1 MAEELTLKERHRLIE
16 HVLATAAYPDK
27 SMRGR
32 GIVLCGGG
40 DYFACVWVCVTMLR
54 SLGCTL
60 PIELWY
66 RGPRE
71 ISGEMIAL
79 MQQLDVMCV
88 DAYAVAQQYPVRRL
102 DGWELK
108 PYAIAQSSF
117 EEVLYLDS
125 DNVPLRDPEFLFETD
140 VYLEHGAL
148 FWPDRYSG
156 PGTGQEWLKR
166 DAWELCGVPCRLEA
180 EIEAGQLL
188 INKRRCW
195 RALSLALHLNEYSD
209 FYYAYFYG
217 DKDTFHLAWHRAGC
231 VYGLAPRSPAT
242 LGNSEAIVQFDL
254 EGQPLFQHRNG
265 AKWSLARPNP
275 QVRGFQCEAEC
286 LQMLEIL
293 RTTWQT
299 STRTY
304 PADFSSNEQEWY
316 TRLCGIGF
324 FSYLLEGHT
333 ARTIQ
338 LLPDLTIGQGAAVM
352 ELRWMIEADKDELPL
367 LSLRNANAPT
377 CFLRPSSDGA
387 WRGRWLVYDRGAVE
401 LRPMERDGLI
411 ARS

>member
-1 MAEELTLKERHRLIE
+1 MAEELTLEERRRLME
-16 HVLATAAYPDK
+16 DVLATAAYPERHL
-27 SMRGR
+27 SGR

-40 DYFACVWVCVTMLR
+40 EYFACVWVCVTMLR
-54 SLGCTL
+54 SLGCAL

-71 ISGEMIAL
+71 MTGEMIAL
-79 MQQLDVMCV
+79 MHQMNVVCV
-88 DAYAVAQQYPVRRL
+88 DAYAVAQQFPVRRL

-108 PYAIAQSSF
+108 AYAIAQSSF

-125 DNVPLRDPEFLFETD
+125 DNVPLRDPEFLFETNL
-140 VYLEHGAL
+140 YREHGAL

-166 DAWELCGVPCRLEA
+166 EAWELCGVPYRLEA

-188 INKRRCW
+188 INKRPCW

-217 DKDTFHLAWHRAGC
+217 DKDTFRLAWHRASC
-231 VYGLAPRSPAT
+231 IYGLVPWAPVT

-254 EGQPLFQHRNG
+254 EGKPLFQHRNG

-275 QVRGFQCEAEC
+275 QVRGFEHETKC

-293 RTTWQT
+293 RTTWLDG
-299 STRTY
+299 TRKY
-304 PADFSSNEQEWY
+304 PSDFSISEKKWY
-316 TRLCGIGF
+316 TELCEVGF
-324 FSYLLEGHT
+324 FTYLLEGH
-333 ARTIQ
+333 AMRVLQ
-338 LLPDLTIGQGAAVM
+338 LLPDLSIGQGAAEM
-352 ELRWMIEADKDELPL
+352 EVGWMIEADKDGLPL

-377 CFLRPSSDGA
+377 CFLRPAADGT

-401 LRPMERDGLI
+401 LRPMEKDGRI